1 MNRIDELKEEI
12 KDLRKQIETFRIDP
26 DDYEDSYREML
37 DEYPVQICSL
47 EYSASYVL
55 EQVDPTA
62 YRCGLNDYAD
72 GIPKDDDPKYV
83 ELQEELEDLE
93 TELELELGNDEYLE
107 EDD

>member
-55 EQVDPTA
+55 EQ
-62 YRCGLNDYAD
+62 AD

>member
-1 MNRIDELKEEI
+1 VDTKKKKGGFKRE
-12 KDLRKQIETFRIDP
+12 QIETFEIDP

-55 EQVDPTA
+55 EQIDPTA

-72 GIPKDDDPKYV
+72 GIPKDD
-83 ELQEELEDLE
+83 ERMAAGLSQ
-93 TELELELGNDEYLE
+93 
-107 EDD
+107 